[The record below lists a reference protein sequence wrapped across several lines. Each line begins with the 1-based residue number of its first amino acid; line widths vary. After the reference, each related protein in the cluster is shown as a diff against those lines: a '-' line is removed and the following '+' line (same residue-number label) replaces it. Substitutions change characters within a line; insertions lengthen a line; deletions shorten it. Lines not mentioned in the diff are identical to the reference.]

1 MTSATIGNTRL
12 PSKRVI
18 SWLTGNPIRP
28 AAAESATVR
37 PKIAAVPGA
46 MSNYWPYWPIP
57 TTPNTRTRSI
67 GLAKNSTRTSS
78 ISNTPMRYWLLD
90 SEKSSRRA
98 IGCGTGDRG
107 EVSNYGRS
115 IYPAI
120 TIVFLVIVGITI
132 GNAPGQHINLIHI
145 CRDVYG
151 DNIHHVLRLC
161 T

>member
-18 SWLTGNPIRP
+18 SRLTGNPIRP

-107 EVSNYGRS
+107 EVSNYVTGEERRVWPQLS
-115 IYPAI
+115 GDRYGAERQRRALHHA
-120 TIVFLVIVGITI
+120 LV
-132 GNAPGQHINLIHI
+132 
-145 CRDVYG
+145 
-151 DNIHHVLRLC
+151 
-161 T
+161 